1 MDEKRS
7 RWGWGS
13 DGVNEMEIK
22 GGMERRDVHCAADV
36 MDGVSCIVI
45 AFPAFLFLSL
55 CNLSSKSSIR
65 LRCTML
71 GSLSCLEN
79 KICLLRT
86 FLYLLLAGGF

>member
-13 DGVNEMEIK
+13 DGVNEMEIR

-36 MDGVSCIVI
+36 VDGASCIVI

-71 GSLSCLEN
+71 DSLSCLEN